1 MNKLKLSRAQ
11 FDAFYASWRVQIQ
24 LNIISQDITAQYFVT
39 IFTTAGETTF
49 RVP

>member
-11 FDAFYASWRVQIQ
+11 FDAFLQIQ

>member
-11 FDAFYASWRVQIQ
+11 FDAWRVQIQ

>member
-11 FDAFYASWRVQIQ
+11 FDAFFDWRVQIQ